1 MRRRSREEVKG
12 ERGRWSFDGRVR
24 RAKNPRHL
32 STGGGWGPKKLQR
45 AQKMEEGD
53 DQDAKMGLIRWWD
66 EVLREPCTDV
76 SVGDPVLSHKTIS
89 PSTLQNVMRIGIFQR
104 QIKKD
109 NITNHR
115 IMYRPWKCRWLGR
128 SWLAIVACQ
137 WTVSWPHW
145 HCTGGRIE
153 QKKRPSW
160 VTALITGQAVL
171 GQSWTVVLPTTLI
184 HLTQVGLIHWVSKPP
199 IIR

>member
-1 MRRRSREEVKG
+1 MRRWSREEVKG

-24 RAKNPRHL
+24 LAKNPRDL
-32 STGGGWGPKKLQR
+32 STEGGWGPKKLQR
-45 AQKMEEGD
+45 AQKLEEGD
-53 DQDAKMGLIRWWD
+53 DQDAKMELIRWWD
-66 EVLREPCTDV
+66 EVLREVHRCGSGRP
-76 SVGDPVLSHKTIS
+76 SPIS
-89 PSTLQNVMRIGIFQR
+89 QNHLTLHPPKCDENRHFQR
-104 QIKKD
+104 QIEKD
-109 NITNHR
+109 NVTNNR

-137 WTVSWPHW
+137 WTVSWPYW
-145 HCTGGRIE
+145 HCTGGRDE

>member
-1 MRRRSREEVKG
+1 MRCW
-12 ERGRWSFDGRVR
+12 GR
-24 RAKNPRHL
+24 
-32 STGGGWGPKKLQR
+32 
-45 AQKMEEGD
+45 
-53 DQDAKMGLIRWWD
+53 
-66 EVLREPCTDV
+66 CTDV
-76 SVGDPVLSHKTIS
+76 AVGDPVLSHKTIS

-104 QIKKD
+104 QIEKD

-145 HCTGGRIE
+145 HCTGGRDE

-160 VTALITGQAVL
+160 VTALITGGSSRAELNCRNAHHTYPLDASRTNPLSVQTTNNSVMDQL
-171 GQSWTVVLPTTLI
+171 ITGHQWTAPL
-184 HLTQVGLIHWVSKPP
+184 
-199 IIR
+199 